1 MPLRTYPRGCGQQC
15 RGFSRIKAPELR
27 AVPSAEISRM
37 AEPPTPQT
45 TQVLTCIEC
54 GRLWVQPQ
62 ERWRLYV
69 TDEEQPERVAYC
81 QACAEREF
89 DSD

>member
-1 MPLRTYPRGCGQQC
+1 
-15 RGFSRIKAPELR
+15 
-27 AVPSAEISRM
+27 M